1 MEVIDVK
8 TLGSLATSTY
18 FRNDNKQTIKVEVR
32 IRTHCSVVNQL
43 TTFYYNMY
51 LRKYKGRK
59 FRYIMTGNNQDKDK
73 YSQWIDEQSLYIA
86 YHNHWNNI
94 NPLKQFSKT
103 YLNGNPTSFSVEPVL
118 PDKPNE
124 IKTLRADNKFK

>member
-1 MEVIDVK
+1 MKVIDVR
-8 TLGSLATSTY
+8 TLGTLATSTY
-18 FRNDNKQTIKVEVR
+18 FKNDNKETIKVEVR
-32 IRTHCSVVNQL
+32 IHTHCTVSCQL
-43 TTFYYNMY
+43 TMYTYNLY

-73 YSQWIDEQSLYIA
+73 YSQWIDEQSLYTA

-94 NPLKQFSKT
+94 NPLGQFSKS
-103 YLNGNPTSFSVEPVL
+103 YFNGNPTSFSVEPIL

-124 IKTLRADNKFK
+124 IKTLRSV